1 MSLHRPR
8 AQSTAGQ
15 GSTPLTSPVMA
26 ATSVTTGLQ
35 HRPQLE
41 PVDLS
46 RTKTNTEDIQSFLQR
61 VKEGRSELTIQ
72 KVESRQAEEERQ
84 RLEIL
89 SSWSKTKKVHK
100 CNYKGCDKVANI
112 NSQHILNNSRNIIER
127 PLFIRE

>member
-1 MSLHRPR
+1 M
-8 AQSTAGQ
+8 G
-15 GSTPLTSPVMA
+15 VMA

-46 RTKTNTEDIQSFLQR
+46 RTKTNTEDIKSFLQR

-72 KVESRQAEEERQ
+72 KVESSQAEEERQ

-100 CNYKGCDKVANI
+100 CNYKGCDKVYTKSSHLKA
-112 NSQHILNNSRNIIER
+112 HLRTHTGEK
-127 PLFIRE
+127 PYV